1 MERRQHHLQ
10 AITSQ
15 LKIKGTIGKRG
26 YLNNCKSDLNQRG
39 FKVEKERSKF

>member
-15 LKIKGTIGKRG
+15 LKNKGIIGRKGIQTTANRP
-26 YLNNCKSDLNQRG
+26 KKNQRG
-39 FKVEKERSKF
+39 LKGGEDKRV